1 MQHVAYGI
9 SCDVTWWAK
18 TIQVLRMDN
27 NTSALYMIRYNPAT
41 HACKLNGQLQKID
54 ETKSWHALC
63 TFVCSLVDKDERDI
77 VHTIYM
83 NFDSVDNTSTNIF
96 IKHLQTVP
104 AILHDED
111 YADGVKEW
119 LFDNIIPS
127 DYMDIDDALPECQ
140 DIEIDVMLLVMNEM
154 DKARAF
160 IVWAP

>member
-1 MQHVAYGI
+1 
-9 SCDVTWWAK
+9 
-18 TIQVLRMDN
+18 
-27 NTSALYMIRYNPAT
+27 
-41 HACKLNGQLQKID
+41 
-54 ETKSWHALC
+54 
-63 TFVCSLVDKDERDI
+63 
-77 VHTIYM
+77 M
-83 NFDSVDNTSTNIF
+83 NFDSVDNTCTNIY
-96 IKHLQTVP
+96 IKHLQTFP

-140 DIEIDVMLLVMNEM
+140 DMEIDVMLLVMNEM